1 MIKYSGMSYLNV
13 NFTIAT
19 LTKNKGGFETKILFI
34 SILQKHFNKV
44 FLAFTFN
51 EFHFRE
57 ASVTY
62 NQLRLSIGIL
72 KMKSLCLTMHNIQ
85 ISVFCRIFRTVN
97 QAACVLL
104 ETQNVK

>member
-19 LTKNKGGFETKILFI
+19 LTKIGVVLKLKYYFI

-72 KMKSLCLTMHNIQ
+72 KMKSLCLTCTIYRFLSSVESLELS
-85 ISVFCRIFRTVN
+85 IKLPVFC
-97 QAACVLL
+97 
-104 ETQNVK
+104 